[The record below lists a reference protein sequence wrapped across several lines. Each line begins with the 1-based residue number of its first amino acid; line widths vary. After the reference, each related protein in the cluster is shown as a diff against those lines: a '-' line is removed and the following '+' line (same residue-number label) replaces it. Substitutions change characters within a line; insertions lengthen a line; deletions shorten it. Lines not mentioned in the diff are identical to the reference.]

1 MGLADVNQYNYQ
13 RIHDDKLRESI
24 CVAATV
30 QVMSFDPA
38 KMTVNVQ
45 PLSKHLEN
53 GKYESQ
59 PPILKV
65 PVALTHCG
73 GFIFRPWIKEGDI
86 GTVVYLDHDMDAT
99 VTGGREA
106 NPLTERNHATTD
118 AIFVGALVAGSYTVE
133 GLPDESIC
141 IATEDGK
148 IYVAVTKDKVIVKN
162 KHTTAEFS
170 SDSIVMQAATVKIK
184 ADVEVDG
191 KIVATG
197 DVISEARISGAHHTH
212 PGTGGPS

>member
-1 MGLADVNQYNYQ
+1 MGLADVNRYNYQ
-13 RIHDDKLRESI
+13 RIHDDRLRESI

-30 QVMSFDPA
+30 QVTAFDPA

-86 GTVVYLDHDMDAT
+86 GKI
-99 VTGGREA
+99 GRA
-106 NPLTERNHATTD
+106 SCRER
-118 AIFVGALVAGSYTVE
+118 V
-133 GLPDESIC
+133 
-141 IATEDGK
+141 
-148 IYVAVTKDKVIVKN
+148 
-162 KHTTAEFS
+162 
-170 SDSIVMQAATVKIK
+170 
-184 ADVEVDG
+184 
-191 KIVATG
+191 
-197 DVISEARISGAHHTH
+197 
-212 PGTGGPS
+212 

>member
-30 QVMSFDPA
+30 QVTSFDPA

-65 PVALTHCG
+65 PVAAALSSGPGSKRVTSA
-73 GFIFRPWIKEGDI
+73 PWSIW
-86 GTVVYLDHDMDAT
+86 
-99 VTGGREA
+99 
-106 NPLTERNHATTD
+106 TT
-118 AIFVGALVAGSYTVE
+118 IWT
-133 GLPDESIC
+133 P
-141 IATEDGK
+141 
-148 IYVAVTKDKVIVKN
+148 
-162 KHTTAEFS
+162 
-170 SDSIVMQAATVKIK
+170 
-184 ADVEVDG
+184 
-191 KIVATG
+191 
-197 DVISEARISGAHHTH
+197 
-212 PGTGGPS
+212 P

>member
-1 MGLADVNQYNYQ
+1 MGINPYNYQ
-13 RIHDDKLRESI
+13 RIHDSKLRESI

-30 QVMSFDPA
+30 QVTAFDSA

-73 GFIFRPWIKEGDI
+73 GFIFRPWLKEGDV
-86 GTVVYLDHDMDAT
+86 GTVIYLDHDMDAT
-99 VTGGREA
+99 VTGGKEA
-106 NPLTERNHATTD
+106 KPLTERNHTTTD
-118 AIFVGALVAGSYTVE
+118 AIFVGALVAGSYTAD

-141 IATEDGK
+141 IANEDGK

-162 KHTTAEFS
+162 EDTTAEFN
-170 SDSIVMQAATVKIK
+170 SDSVEMRTTTVKIK
-184 ADVEVDG
+184 ADIEVDG
-191 KIVATG
+191 EIKVTG
-197 DVISEARISGAHHTH
+197 DVLSESRVSGAHHTH
-212 PGTGGPS
+212 PGTGEPS

>member
-1 MGLADVNQYNYQ
+1 MPGLDTFKMQ
-13 RIHDDKLRESI
+13 RIHDMRLAGSI
-24 CVAATV
+24 CVAAVV
-30 QVMSFDPA
+30 QVLSFDPK

-45 PLSKHLEN
+45 PLSKQLEN

-99 VTGGREA
+99 VTGGKEA
-106 NPLTERNHATTD
+106 KPLTERNHSTTD
-118 AIFVGALVAGSYTVE
+118 AIFVGALVAGDYTVK

-162 KHTTAEFS
+162 EDTTAEFT
-170 SDSIVMQAATVKIK
+170 ATTIDMKSTDMNITLDGNMTVTTG
-184 ADVEVDG
+184 G
-191 KIVATG
+191 KIYLN
-197 DVISEARISGAHHTH
+197 
-212 PGTGGPS
+212 

>member
-1 MGLADVNQYNYQ
+1 MGSANVNPYNYQ
-13 RIHDDKLRESI
+13 RIHDRKLKESI

-30 QVMSFDPA
+30 QVTSFDSV

-45 PLSKHLEN
+45 PLSKRLEN
-53 GKYESQ
+53 GNYESQ
-59 PPILKV
+59 PPILRV

-73 GFIFRPWIKEGDI
+73 GFIFRPWIKEGDV
-86 GTVVYLDHDMDAT
+86 GAVVYLDHDMDAT
-99 VTGGREA
+99 VAGGKEA
-106 NPLTERNHATTD
+106 APLTERNHATTD
-118 AIFVGALVAGSYTVE
+118 AIFIGALVAGSYTVK

-162 KHTTAEFS
+162 EDTTAEFNS
-170 SDSIVMQAATVKIK
+170 NSIDVRTSTVKIK

-191 KIVATG
+191 QITATG
-197 DVISEARISGAHHTH
+197 DVISENRISGARHTH
-212 PGTGGPS
+212 PGTGEPA

>member
-30 QVMSFDPA
+30 QVTSFDPA

-99 VTGGREA
+99 VTGGKEA
-106 NPLTERNHATTD
+106 KPLTERNHATTD
-118 AIFVGALVAGSYTVE
+118 ASLCGGAGGRELHGEGTAGRKYLHCHR
-133 GLPDESIC
+133 GRQDLRC
-141 IATEDGK
+141 RHQG
-148 IYVAVTKDKVIVKN
+148 
-162 KHTTAEFS
+162 
-170 SDSIVMQAATVKIK
+170 Q
-184 ADVEVDG
+184 
-191 KIVATG
+191 G
-197 DVISEARISGAHHTH
+197 DREERRHHRRVH
-212 PGTGGPS
+212 RHHD